1 MNALY
6 KTLCVRSSAQ
16 MHSARTERSREA
28 AAQRESLVR
37 ANSYTLWR
45 GYQFPPFL
53 DSKLTGA
60 RCVGRGAGR
69 VVEGASPTPPSM
81 PASDGSVEAVATFTS
96 SRQIE
101 EDDLALS
108 CPICLE
114 LLNVPVMLPCCQQT
128 FCKLCLRQA
137 LGSGT
142 STCPLCRASA
152 RMEQCL
158 PNRSLEALLARCRGS
173 DIESSIPNWPSRRR
187 PNVFLPEPAPR
198 RRIGSVAS
206 WWSAHAPCV
215 RCVCM
220 VASVAALMMFL
231 RVEEEE
237 YARETG
243 YLQNGRFHQNTGYL
257 PALSHAHA
265 SETLRRAKTGADGAR
280 IEPRRDPPLQRSP
293 PESAT

>member
-1 MNALY
+1 MPL
-6 KTLCVRSSAQ
+6 
-16 MHSARTERSREA
+16 
-28 AAQRESLVR
+28 
-37 ANSYTLWR
+37 
-45 GYQFPPFL
+45 PP
-53 DSKLTGA
+53 
-60 RCVGRGAGR
+60 RPR
-69 VVEGASPTPPSM
+69 VPPAPSPPPPS
-81 PASDGSVEAVATFTS
+81 PPPSPPHTNNTEEAVATFTS

-114 LLNVPVMLPCCQQT
+114 LLSVPVMLPCCQQT

-158 PNRSLEALLARCRGS
+158 PNRSLEAVLARCRGS

-187 PNVFLPEPAPR
+187 PNVFLPEPLPR
-198 RRIGSVAS
+198 RRSGSAAR

-280 IEPRRDPPLQRSP
+280 I
-293 PESAT
+293 AGAGAAGAGAAGAG

>member
-1 MNALY
+1 MLAGAVEDAL
-6 KTLCVRSSAQ
+6 
-16 MHSARTERSREA
+16 
-28 AAQRESLVR
+28 
-37 ANSYTLWR
+37 
-45 GYQFPPFL
+45 
-53 DSKLTGA
+53 
-60 RCVGRGAGR
+60 
-69 VVEGASPTPPSM
+69 VEGASPTPPSM

>member
-1 MNALY
+1 
-6 KTLCVRSSAQ
+6 
-16 MHSARTERSREA
+16 
-28 AAQRESLVR
+28 
-37 ANSYTLWR
+37 
-45 GYQFPPFL
+45 
-53 DSKLTGA
+53 
-60 RCVGRGAGR
+60 
-69 VVEGASPTPPSM
+69 M
-81 PASDGSVEAVATFTS
+81 PASYSSSEEAVATFTS
-96 SRQIE
+96 SRQFE

-114 LLNVPVMLPCCQQT
+114 LLNEPVMLPCCQQT

-142 STCPLCRASA
+142 STCPLCRAA
-152 RMEQCL
+152 VRMGQAL

-198 RRIGSVAS
+198 RRIGSVAR

-215 RCVCM
+215 RCVCT

-231 RVEEEE
+231 RVEEDE

-280 IEPRRDPPLQRSP
+280 LEPGRDHPPQRSR
-293 PESAT
+293 PEPAT